1 VPREFLRAQGYG
13 DYIPMPFVH
22 SSGLSEFEKPFFGPN
37 SDDVIQENQVLCIDI
52 AMFGHPEVP
61 GIRAETP
68 TGSP

>member
-1 VPREFLRAQGYG
+1 
-13 DYIPMPFVH
+13 VH

-61 GIRAETP
+61 GIRAETAYWV
-68 TGSP
+68 TMRGVECFSPFMEQLFSS